1 MLNLDVQSFAFL
13 RAIKHG
19 SIDVNGERKPASRFR
34 CVSGI
39 RTSKALLAPIG
50 AQTPMMKTTKTLAVI
65 FSVSSITASMF
76 GRHFDTL
83 KCCQAFVLKVSK
95 QNCQRTPYP
104 PFSVVTTRRSP
115 VSSVS
120 VDSILV
126 SRYSCTATRIYST
139 SSSSSSSSSTTGA
152 NQQDASTTRKTLER
166 QWNVTGLKKEVG
178 RLILR
183 SHKKIGKA
191 SERLRK
197 TQEEEQ
203 LLDKNNNEPARTA
216 VAAAP
221 ASFKDNKL
229 GDFSSLSAEEQYEEL
244 EALRA
249 RLQDLNKLESALA
262 SYKQKSSTVLPE
274 DIASLAIALDVDD
287 APPVRPDRGPPKP
300 KGPRVSGPRLPYRRF
315 YSQQKT
321 EIRVGK
327 TAADNDE
334 VSTCAEHRNDW
345 WMHAS
350 GCPGSHIIIRSG
362 STTPDDETIQDAA
375 ALAARHSK
383 CQGSVIKVSL
393 TRCRDVK
400 KPPGAKPG
408 LVLLTG
414 SVQTVSVNMKT
425 AEKRLERLD
434 QSEIING

>member
-1 MLNLDVQSFAFL
+1 
-13 RAIKHG
+13 
-19 SIDVNGERKPASRFR
+19 
-34 CVSGI
+34 
-39 RTSKALLAPIG
+39 
-50 AQTPMMKTTKTLAVI
+50 MMKKTKTLAVI
-65 FSVSSITASMF
+65 FSVLSITASMF

-83 KCCQAFVLKVSK
+83 KLCQAFVLKISK

-104 PFSVVTTRRSP
+104 PFSVRRSP
-115 VSSVS
+115 VSSAF
-120 VDSILV
+120 VDSMLV
-126 SRYSCTATRIYST
+126 SQYSCTATRIYST
-139 SSSSSSSSSTTGA
+139 SSSSSSSSSSTTGA
-152 NQQDASTTRKTLER
+152 NQQDASTTRNTLER

-178 RLILR
+178 RLIQR

-197 TQEEEQ
+197 TQEEE
-203 LLDKNNNEPARTA
+203 LLDKSNDEPAT
-216 VAAAP
+216 
-221 ASFKDNKL
+221 ASFKDKKL
-229 GDFSSLSAEEQYEEL
+229 DDFSSLSAEEQYEEL

-262 SYKQKSSTVLPE
+262 SYKQKSNAVLPE
-274 DIASLAIALDVDD
+274 DIATLALALDVDD
-287 APPVRPDRGPPKP
+287 APPARLDRGPPKP

-362 STTPDDETIQDAA
+362 SSTPDDETIQDAA

-414 SVQTVSVNMKT
+414 NVQTISVNMKT

>member
-1 MLNLDVQSFAFL
+1 
-13 RAIKHG
+13 
-19 SIDVNGERKPASRFR
+19 
-34 CVSGI
+34 
-39 RTSKALLAPIG
+39 
-50 AQTPMMKTTKTLAVI
+50 MMKTTKTLAVI

-104 PFSVVTTRRSP
+104 PSFSVRTRSP
-115 VSSVS
+115 VSSAS

-126 SRYSCTATRIYST
+126 SQYTCTATRIYST
-139 SSSSSSSSSTTGA
+139 SSSSSSSTTATGA
-152 NQQDASTTRKTLER
+152 NQQDASTTSTALER

-178 RLILR
+178 RLIQR

-203 LLDKNNNEPARTA
+203 LLDKNDNEPA
-216 VAAAP
+216 AAA

-229 GDFSSLSAEEQYEEL
+229 DDFSNLSAEEQYEEL

-262 SYKQKSSTVLPE
+262 SYKQKSNAVLPE
-274 DIASLAIALDVDD
+274 DIATLAIALDVDD
-287 APPVRPDRGPPKP
+287 TPPARPDRGPPKP

-362 STTPDDETIQDAA
+362 SSTPDDETIQDAA

-400 KPPGAKPG
+400 KPPFAKPG

-414 SVQTVSVNMKT
+414 NVQTVSVNMKA